1 MSERILKALMQLFA
15 ILAKAD
21 DEASIANGRLIV
33 LAFLK
38 SQLNS
43 ELVQE
48 YLALYDEFL
57 EQHHKISDSAKS
69 KKRTSV
75 NSVKVLRICTQIN
88 EELLQRQ
95 KLIVLIRL
103 IEFINANGEVGEQEL
118 EFVETVAQ
126 TFNVEDI
133 EYKSLIEFVNYKQ
146 DSLFSPEKVL
156 VVDGNDDN
164 GTSRLHLKQEGLSGQ
179 FRVMCVESI
188 GMYIIK
194 YYGKADLYLNGQSIN
209 NDKVHILTQGSSIRG
224 SKIKPLYFSDIVSK
238 FLTSGSQSKIIF
250 ESHDVE
256 YRFKSGKLG
265 VRGLRLN
272 EESGSLIGI
281 MGGSG
286 AGKSTV
292 LNILNGNEI
301 PSAGKVTINGIDIH
315 NEKNKIQGVIGHVS
329 QDDLLIEELTVYQ
342 NLFYNAKLCFA
353 NKTDEEVKVMVLD
366 LLTDIGLQDT
376 IDLKVGSPLEKTIS
390 GGQRK
395 RLNIALELIREP
407 AVLFVDEP
415 TSGLSSRDSEN
426 IMDLLKELSLKGK
439 LVFVVIHQPSSDIF
453 KMFDKLLILDLGGF
467 PIYYGNPVE
476 SVIYF
481 KTLIQH
487 VNANESECI
496 TCGNVNPEQI
506 FNIIETKV
514 LDEYGNETLNR
525 RVAPKEWNDFFK
537 ERLNPPL
544 RTESSD
550 VEIPES
556 TFKKPTKLQQF
567 KVFITRDVLS
577 KLTNKQYMIINFL
590 ETPVLA
596 FILSFLVKFYNTD
609 ISNTIG
615 YKYSENENMP
625 AYILMGVVIAL
636 FVGLTV
642 SAEEII
648 KDRRIQK
655 RESFL
660 NLSKGSYISSKITIM
675 FTLSAIQ
682 TATFVLLGNT
692 MLGIKGMYLDYWFV
706 LFTTSCFANMLGL
719 NISASFNSA
728 ITIYILIPFLII
740 PQLILSG
747 VIVKFEKLNPVIA
760 SQTTVP
766 FWGEVMASRW
776 AFEALA
782 VNQYKNNAYQKPIYK
797 LEKLKSVSGFLKDL
811 WIPKLRAKLD
821 ECQNNFPYQST
832 KQHDDFLYNLNFIK
846 NEIEEKNASN
856 CPIKFTKVE
865 MLNEGEFNASLIAS
879 LKSYFDEFYG
889 FQKRKFNAANTQE
902 DAIVNKLTL
911 TDTQR
916 ESYAKLKE
924 QCDNE
929 QLTSLVKNSS
939 ELTKIIEFND
949 KLIQRCDPIYYDP
962 SRSQF
967 LRAHFFAPRKSLFG
981 VYYDTF
987 WVNMGVVWFMSL
999 ILIFTLY
1006 FDVLKKFLDS
1016 FEAISDRIKFIRKKG
1031 AERLKKKKLVAV

>member
-15 ILAKAD
+15 ILAKTD
-21 DEASIANGRLIV
+21 DEASIENGRLIV

-43 ELVQE
+43 ELVDE
-48 YLALYDEFL
+48 YLHFYNEFL
-57 EQHHKISDSAKS
+57 EQHHKISDSTKS

-103 IEFINANGEVGEQEL
+103 IEFINANGAAGEQEL
-118 EFVETVAQ
+118 EFAQTVAQ
-126 TFNVEDI
+126 TFNIEDH
-133 EYKSLIEFVNYKQ
+133 EYRLIFDFVNYKQ
-146 DSLFSPEKVL
+146 DSLFTPEKVL
-156 VVDGNDDN
+156 LINSESTSDN
-164 GTSRLHLKQEGLSGQ
+164 EKMHLRLEGLNGEI
-179 FRVMCVESI
+179 RVMCIEST
-188 GMYIIK
+188 GMYLMK
-194 YYGKADLYLNGQSIN
+194 YFGKTDLYLNGQSVN
-209 NDKVHILTQGSSIRG
+209 NHKVHIFTQGSSIRG
-224 SKIKPLYFSDIVSK
+224 SKIKALYYSDVVSK
-238 FLTSGSQSKIIF
+238 FLTSGNQSKIIF
-250 ESHDVE
+250 EAIDVE

-301 PSAGKVTINGIDIH
+301 PSAGKVCINGIDIH
-315 NEKNKIQGVIGHVS
+315 KDKYKIQGVIGHVS

-353 NKTDEEVKVMVLD
+353 DKSDSEIRVMVLN

-453 KMFDKLLILDLGGF
+453 KMFDKLLILDLGGY

-481 KTLIQH
+481 KTLIHH

-525 RVAPKEWNDFFK
+525 RVSPKEWNEFFK
-537 ERLNPPL
+537 ERLQPAL
-544 RTESSD
+544 RIDKSD

-556 TFKKPTKLQQF
+556 TFKKPNKIEQF

-577 KLTNKQYMIINFL
+577 KLTNKQYLIINFL

-609 ISNTIG
+609 VSNKVG
-615 YKYSENENMP
+615 YKYFENENLP
-625 AYILMGVVIAL
+625 AYVLMAVVIAL

-648 KDRRIQK
+648 RDRRIQK

-660 NLSKGSYISSKITIM
+660 NLSKGSYLFSKIVIM

-682 TATFVLLGNT
+682 TATFVIIGNT
-692 MLGIKGMYLDYWFV
+692 MLGIHGMYLDYWGV
-706 LFTTSCFANMLGL
+706 LFSASCFANMLGL

-728 ITIYILIPFLII
+728 VTIYILIPFLII

-747 VIVKFEKLNPVIA
+747 VIVKFEKLNPKIA
-760 SQTTVP
+760 SQTMVP
-766 FWGEVMASRW
+766 FWGEMMASRW
-776 AFEALA
+776 AYEAIA
-782 VNQYKNNAYQKPIYK
+782 VNQYKNNAYQKSIYK
-797 LEKLKSVSGFLKDL
+797 LEKTKSTSDYLKNL
-811 WIPKLRAKLD
+811 WIPKMRAKLD
-821 ECQNNFPYQST
+821 ECQNNFPFKSPIM
-832 KQHDDFLYNLNFIK
+832 KRDFMNGIMLLK
-846 NEIEEKNASN
+846 NEILRRNASS
-856 CPIKFTKVE
+856 CPVKFIDVE
-865 MLNEGEFNASLIAS
+865 SIDEAHFNENLIAT
-879 LKSYFDEFYG
+879 LKNYFKEFTA
-889 FQKRKFNAANTQE
+889 FQMRKYNNANREE
-902 DAIVNKLTL
+902 DAVVGLLTH

-916 ESYAKLKE
+916 EAYAKLKE
-924 QCDNE
+924 ECDNE
-929 QLTSLVKNSS
+929 QLNSLVRNTND
-939 ELTKIIEFND
+939 LNKIIEFNGRF
-949 KLIQRCDPIYYDP
+949 IQRSEPIYHDP
-962 SRSQF
+962 ERDQF
-967 LRAHFFAPRKSLFG
+967 LRAHFFAPRKSIFG
-981 VYYDTF
+981 NYIDTY
-987 WVNMGVVWFMSL
+987 WVNIGVIWFMCIML
-999 ILIFTLY
+999 VITLY
-1006 FDVLKKFLDS
+1006 FNVLKRFLDS
-1016 FEAISDRIKFIRKKG
+1016 FEAISDRIKHLRKRS
-1031 AERLKKKKLVAV
+1031 AKK

>member
-15 ILAKAD
+15 ILAKID
-21 DEASIANGRLIV
+21 DEATVSNGRLIV
-33 LAFLK
+33 LSFLK

-43 ELVQE
+43 ELVEE
-48 YLALYDEFL
+48 YLAVYDEFL
-57 EQHHKISDSAKS
+57 EQHHKLSDATKS
-69 KKRTSV
+69 KKRTAV

-95 KLIVLIRL
+95 KVIVLIRL

-118 EFVETVAQ
+118 EFVQTVSQ
-126 TFNVEDI
+126 TFNVEDL
-133 EYKSLIEFVNYKQ
+133 EYKGLMEFVNYKQ
-146 DSLFSPEKVL
+146 DALFAPEGVL
-156 VVDGNDDN
+156 VIDGLDTNTN
-164 GTSRLHLKQEGLSGQ
+164 SHLHLKQDNLNGQ
-179 FRVMCVESI
+179 IRVMCVHSI
-188 GMYIIK
+188 GMYILK
-194 YYGKADLYLNGQSIN
+194 YYGIANLYLNGQTIN
-209 NDKVHILTQGSSIRG
+209 NDKIHIFTQGSSIRG
-224 SKIKPLYFSDIVSK
+224 PKIKPLYYSDVVSK
-238 FLTSGSQSKIIF
+238 FLTSGSLSKIIF

-256 YRFKSGKLG
+256 FRFKSGKLG

-315 NEKNKIQGVIGHVS
+315 KEKHKIQGVIGHVS

-353 NKTDEEVKVMVLD
+353 NKTDAEIKVMVLD

-439 LVFVVIHQPSSDIF
+439 LVYVVIHQPSSDIF
-453 KMFDKLLILDLGGF
+453 KMFDKLLILDLGGY
-467 PIYYGNPVE
+467 PIYFGNPVE

-481 KTLIQH
+481 KTLINH

-537 ERLNPPL
+537 ERLMPPL
-544 RTESSD
+544 RTENSD

-556 TFKKPTKLQQF
+556 TFKKPSKWQQF

-577 KLTNKQYMIINFL
+577 KLTNKQYLIINFL

-609 ISNTIG
+609 ISNKVG
-615 YKYSENENMP
+615 YKYFENENLP

-660 NLSKGSYISSKITIM
+660 NLSKGSYLSSKITIM

-682 TATFVLLGNT
+682 TATFVLLGNS
-692 MLGIKGMYLDYWFV
+692 MLGIKGMYIDYWLV

-747 VIVKFEKLNPVIA
+747 VIVKFDKLNPVIS
-760 SQTTVP
+760 SQTSVP
-766 FWGEVMASRW
+766 FAGEVMASRW

-782 VNQYKNNAYQKPIYK
+782 TNQFKNNAYEKPIYK
-797 LEKLKSVSGFLKDL
+797 LEKLKSNADFLKNL

-821 ECQNNFPYQST
+821 ECQNNFPST
-832 KQHDDFLYNLNFIK
+832 YPMQRKIFDYNLSFIK
-846 NEIEEKNASN
+846 SEIVRRNQSAAVKYADVAEITPAN
-856 CPIKFTKVE
+856 
-865 MLNEGEFNASLIAS
+865 FNPKLVAK
-879 LKSYFDEFYG
+879 LKAYFDEFAG
-889 FQKRKFNAANTQE
+889 FQMRKYNNAVKDEEAL
-902 DAIVNKLTL
+902 INKLTY
-911 TDTQR
+911 TDTER
-916 ESYAKLKE
+916 EAYAKLRE
-924 QCDNE
+924 ESDNDNLN
-929 QLTSLVKNSS
+929 QLVRNSND
-939 ELTKIIEFND
+939 LTKIIESED
-949 KLIQRCDPIYYDP
+949 RLIQRIDPIYNDP
-962 SRSQF
+962 DRDRF
-967 LRAHFFAPRKSLFG
+967 LRAHFFAPRKAIFG
-981 VYYDTF
+981 FYFDTF
-987 WVNMGVVWFMSL
+987 WVNIGVIWAMS
-999 ILIFTLY
+999 IFLTISLY
-1006 FDVLKKFLDS
+1006 FDLLKKLLDS
-1016 FEAISDRIKFIRKKG
+1016 FGAISDRIKYLRKKG
-1031 AERLKKKKLVAV
+1031 TDSLKKKKVVA